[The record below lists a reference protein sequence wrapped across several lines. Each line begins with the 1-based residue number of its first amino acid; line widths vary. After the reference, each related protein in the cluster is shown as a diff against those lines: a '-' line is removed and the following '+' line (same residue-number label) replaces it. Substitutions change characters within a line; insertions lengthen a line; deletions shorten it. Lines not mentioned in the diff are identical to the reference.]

1 MAKLKFSV
9 IGNPIKHSLSPEI
22 HKYFASQFNLND
34 FVYEKIEATKE
45 NFKKNIETFFLN
57 GGRGLNITIPF
68 KVSAFKLCHSL
79 DTSATLC
86 GSVNTLISESNNIK
100 GYNTDGIGFIDDLAQ
115 KEIEY
120 SCSNILVIGAGGSS
134 MSIISSLLQQSTES
148 NIALLNRTKIN
159 ADNLIAF
166 FKNDRLTLHRS
177 ATDYNLVI
185 NTTPMSMYKEEIVL
199 PKDIIDAKTICYDL
213 FYSKTRTAFQS
224 WAYDKGA
231 KICHDGLG
239 MLIQQ
244 AKHSFV
250 IWNDLIPDVN
260 NLEEKLREL

>member
-68 KVSAFKLCHSL
+68 KISAFKLCHSL
-79 DTSATLC
+79 DTSAILC
-86 GSVNTLISESNNIK
+86 GSVNTLISESNKIK
-100 GYNTDGIGFIDDLAQ
+100 GYNTDGIGFIDDLTQ
-115 KEIEY
+115 KGIEY
-120 SCSNILVIGAGGSS
+120 GCSNILVIGAGGSS

-148 NIALLNRTKIN
+148 NIAILNRTKIN
-159 ADNLIAF
+159 ADNLVTF
-166 FKNDRLTLHRS
+166 FKNSRLRLHRS
-177 ATDYNLVI
+177 DTDYDLVI
-185 NTTPMSMYKEEIVL
+185 NTTPISMSKEEIVL
-199 PKDIIDAKTICYDL
+199 PNDLIDAKTICYDL
-213 FYSKTRTAFQS
+213 FYSKTKTAFQS
-224 WAYDKGA
+224 WAYNNGA

-244 AKHSFV
+244 AKHSFA
-250 IWNDLIPDVN
+250 IWNDLIPDVYS
-260 NLEEKLREL
+260 LEEKLREL